1 MKPILGITIGDIGGI
16 GPEVVFKALVHRN
29 VWKVCEPW
37 VYAPAG
43 VLEFLAQKQKIPLR
57 EILFGRSRPK
67 QILIRPVSSIP
78 LNWVSSGK
86 PRKETARL
94 AIDCLSAAFK
104 DISQGRIHGM
114 VTAPVHKGSIVQA
127 GIPFQGHTELLAG
140 WTKVNDVV
148 MMMASSRLKIAL
160 VTNHLPVIKIARAIT
175 KERILKV
182 IQLFNDALKKL
193 GIKKPKIAVTSLN
206 PHGGEDGGKEEKEVI
221 KPAVQEAKRKNI
233 KAEGPFSGD
242 ALFYHAYR
250 GKYDGVVAMFH
261 DQALAPL
268 KIIAFDEAVNVTL
281 GLPFVRTSPDHG
293 TAFDIAGK
301 NTAREESMLE
311 AILLAAKLCKK
322 VHRMD

>member
-16 GPEVVFKALVHRN
+16 GPEVVFKALMHHN

-37 VYAPAG
+37 VYAPPG
-43 VLEFLAQKQKIPLR
+43 VLEFIAQKQKVPLC
-57 EILFGRSRPK
+57 EILFGHSRPK
-67 QILIRPVSSIP
+67 QILVRPVSTIP
-78 LNWVSSGK
+78 FDWIASGK
-86 PRKETARL
+86 IRKETARL

-127 GIPFQGHTELLAG
+127 GIPFQGHTELLAD
-140 WTKVNDVV
+140 WAKVDDVV
-148 MMMASSRLKIAL
+148 MMMSSSRLKVAL
-160 VTNHLPVIKIARAIT
+160 VTNHLPIRKVVHAIT

-182 IQLFNDALKKL
+182 IQLFYDALKKL

-221 KPAVQEAKRKNI
+221 KPAVQEAKRKRI
-233 KAEGPFSGD
+233 AVEGPLSSD
-242 ALFYHAYR
+242 ALFHQAYH

-261 DQALAPL
+261 DQALGPL

-301 NTAREESMLE
+301 NIAREDSMVE
-311 AILLAAKLCKK
+311 AILLAAQLCKK
-322 VHRMD
+322 VHRP